1 MAQKFT
7 LQPED
12 GSVQHG
18 DLRGDGSVD
27 LQVLRT
33 SADEVASGYGAIIV
47 GGEGN
52 KASGDYSGCVGFSN
66 EASGTGTLAMGY
78 NNTAS
83 GSYSFAA
90 GFNSFSEGIGSA
102 ALGYEAFA
110 VGAGSSVIF
119 CTEGVTT
126 VLAPYGSVVGGY
138 KGKAYSYGQQSFA
151 NGAFSVAGDAQQS
164 KVIYRAAGAT
174 TSPVPIVAYTNG
186 AGASTAFAP
195 DGTNRLINATVDY
208 VAVVTSVGSG
218 APLVVGDA
226 LIGKDLLLLK
236 KVSGTVT
243 VKAPKVIES
252 DTTTVNMA
260 GAAFT
265 YSIVSGALVVAFTP
279 PTTANGTTF
288 RILAT
293 VTLNEV
299 GW

>member
-12 GSVQHG
+12 GTVDHG
-18 DLRGDGSVD
+18 DFRGDGSVD

-90 GFNSFSEGIGSA
+90 GFNSISEGVGSA
-102 ALGYEAFA
+102 ALGYEAYA

-119 CTEGVTT
+119 CTEGATT

-138 KGKAYSYGQQSFA
+138 KAKSYSYGQQSFA

-164 KVIYRAAGAT
+164 KVIYRAAGT
-174 TSPVPIVAYTNG
+174 TSFPTPIVAYTNG
-186 AGASTAFAP
+186 AGASAAFAP

-218 APLVVGDA
+218 APLIVGDA
-226 LIGKDLLLLK
+226 FIGKDLLLLK

-243 VKAPKVIES
+243 VGTPKVIES
-252 DTTTVNMA
+252 DTTSGNMA
-260 GAAFT
+260 GSSFI
-265 YSIVSGALVVAFTP
+265 YSVVAGALIVSFVP
-279 PTTANGTTF
+279 PTAANGTTF
-288 RILAT
+288 RVLAT
-293 VTLNEV
+293 VTMNEI